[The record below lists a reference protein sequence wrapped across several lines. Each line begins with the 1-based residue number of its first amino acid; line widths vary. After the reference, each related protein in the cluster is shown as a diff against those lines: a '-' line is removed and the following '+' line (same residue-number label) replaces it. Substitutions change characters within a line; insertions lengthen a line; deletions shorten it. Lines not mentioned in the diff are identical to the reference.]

1 MVACCGAEP
10 HRGPCSLRDL
20 EQCPVADLDLDAQL
34 TTQRLDVAA
43 AKMFAGELARV
54 HGLEIH
60 RSGRDDSG
68 ARRGE
73 HRERGWQR

>member
-1 MVACCGAEP
+1 
-10 HRGPCSLRDL
+10 
-20 EQCPVADLDLDAQL
+20 L

-43 AKMFAGELARV
+43 AKMFAGGLARV
-54 HGLEIH
+54 HGLEVH
-60 RSGRDDSG
+60 RSSRDDSG